1 MRFIYCF
8 EELDA
13 IVKDI
18 TDESAL
24 MYLYLSWLGLSD
36 DEIALLETSD
46 CNMNMRILHTGGR
59 TVYVKDDKIAD
70 LLKKFCSVN
79 NDKILPEPDKSKS
92 MAESSGIS
100 PIYVYKMGYY
110 MEKLDLKRKNQPE
123 DIMRFKAMIRYIG
136 QDEDMLAREFSEYEQ
151 KA

>member
-13 IVKDI
+13 VVKDI
-18 TDESAL
+18 TDENAL

-36 DEIALLETSD
+36 DEIASLEASD
-46 CNMNMRILHTGGR
+46 CNMNMRIIHTGGR
-59 TVYVKDDKIAD
+59 TVYVKDDKIAE

-79 NDKILPEPDKSKS
+79 TDKILPESDKARSL
-92 MAESSGIS
+92 AENNGVS

-110 MEKLDLKRKNQPE
+110 MEKLDLKQRNQPE
-123 DIMRFKAMIRYIG
+123 DIMRFKAMIRHIG
-136 QDEDMLAREFSEYEQ
+136 QDEEILAKEFSEYEK